1 MVISTLSVITNV
13 CVLVLHHKN
22 VKIQEPMPA
31 WVEKYICGFLAK
43 MLWMEQPDDGD
54 DDDEGNEDDEELF
67 KQPLSI
73 TNSEVS
79 FNTKTQ
85 YSKGI
90 LTNNR

>member
-31 WVEKYICGFLAK
+31 WVEKYICGYLAK
-43 MLWMEQPDDGD
+43 LLWMERPDSEE
-54 DDDEGNEDDEELF
+54 DDDEENDEEEGSMKPQQALVIREEF
-67 KQPLSI
+67 YGKP
-73 TNSEVS
+73 
-79 FNTKTQ
+79 
-85 YSKGI
+85 YHKGI